1 MNKLTVVISLVSYIF
16 SYVSVL
22 WIEEEKRAMT
32 NLAITDG
39 LLVSRRTGQISPKNG
54 GESVVVE
61 FTPSKETTLDR
72 ISGVVPSR
80 ASVEAATPFQG

>member
-1 MNKLTVVISLVSYIF
+1 MSLF
-16 SYVSVL
+16 G
-22 WIEEEKRAMT
+22 IEEEKRSMT
-32 NLAITDG
+32 NLTITDG
-39 LLVSRRTGQISPKNG
+39 MLVRRRTGQISPKNG